1 MESKKLSDPKK
12 IFRIAKAMASDIQ
25 MYNKDKIEKAI
36 REDNFFDVIV
46 NEYQE
51 GKELLEQ
58 RVDLEI
64 LAKDNY
70 LDRAI
75 VDIIL
80 KYSSNIDSKIW

>member
-1 MESKKLSDPKK
+1 MEGKKLSDPKK

-36 REDNFFDVIV
+36 KEDNFWEAIE

-51 GKELLEQ
+51 CEELLEQ
-58 RVDLEI
+58 RVDPEI

-80 KYSSNIDSKIW
+80 KYSSNIESKIW

>member
-1 MESKKLSDPKK
+1 MEGKKLSDPKK

-25 MYNKDKIEKAI
+25 MYNKNKIEKAI
-36 REDNFFDVIV
+36 KEDNFWEAIE

-51 GKELLEQ
+51 CKELLEQ
-58 RVDLEI
+58 RVDPEI

-80 KYSSNIDSKIW
+80 KYSSNIESKIW

>member
-1 MESKKLSDPKK
+1 MDSKKLSDPKK

-36 REDNFFDVIV
+36 KEDNFFDVIV

-58 RVDLEI
+58 RVDADVLR
-64 LAKDNY
+64 KDNY

>member
-1 MESKKLSDPKK
+1 MNKKLTDPKK

-36 REDNFFDVIV
+36 KEDNFFEVIQE
-46 NEYQE
+46 EYLE
-51 GKELLEQ
+51 GKEILEE
-58 RVDLEI
+58 RVDPEV
-64 LAKDNY
+64 LASDNF

-80 KYSSNIDSKIW
+80 KYSSNIESKIW

>member
-1 MESKKLSDPKK
+1 MESKKLTDPKK

-36 REDNFFDVIV
+36 KEDNFFDVIKE
-46 NEYQE
+46 EYQE

-58 RVDLEI
+58 RVDPEA

>member
-1 MESKKLSDPKK
+1 MEVKKLSDPKK

-36 REDNFFDVIV
+36 KEDNFFDVIK

-51 GKELLEQ
+51 GKELLEE
-58 RVDLEI
+58 RVDPDVLS
-64 LAKDNY
+64 KDNY

-80 KYSSNIDSKIW
+80 KYSSNVESKIW

>member
-36 REDNFFDVIV
+36 KADNFFEVIQ

-58 RVDLEI
+58 RVDPEI

-80 KYSSNIDSKIW
+80 KYSSNIESKIW

>member
-36 REDNFFDVIV
+36 KEDNFFEVIK

-58 RVDLEI
+58 RVEPEI

-80 KYSSNIDSKIW
+80 KFSSNIESKIW

>member
-36 REDNFFDVIV
+36 KEDNFFDVIV

-58 RVDLEI
+58 RVDPEVLK
-64 LAKDNY
+64 KDNY

>member
-36 REDNFFDVIV
+36 KEDNFFDVIV

-58 RVDLEI
+58 RVDPEI
-64 LAKDNY
+64 LKKDNY